1 MNANSAPDV
10 SPNYLLL
17 FRHTDW
23 DRDLTV
29 EQTREV
35 MERVNAW
42 FEDLARKGKALG
54 GFPLLEHGKTV
65 SSDQGKPLVTDGPF
79 AESKEA
85 VGGYLLLHAEDMDD
99 AVAIASSS
107 PLLILGVVTEVREL
121 ARECPILERI
131 KEEVEAS
138 A

>member
-1 MNANSAPDV
+1 MDTNTAS
-10 SPNYLLL
+10 SQPNYLLL

-23 DRDLTV
+23 DRDLTA

-35 MERVNAW
+35 MDQVNAW
-42 FEDLARKGKALG
+42 FEDLARKGKSLG

-65 SSDQGKPLVTDGPF
+65 SSDKGKTQVTDGPF

-85 VGGYLLLHAEDMDD
+85 VGGYLLLHAKDMED

-121 ARECPILERI
+121 AQECPILERM

>member
-1 MNANSAPDV
+1 MNAHTSLDA
-10 SPNYLLL
+10 SPNFLLL

-35 MERVNAW
+35 MAKVDVW
-42 FEDLARKGKALG
+42 FENLAREGKTFG
-54 GFPLLEHGKTV
+54 GYPLLEHGRTV
-65 SSDQGKPLVTDGPF
+65 AGGQGKVQVTDGPF

-85 VGGYLLLHAEDMDD
+85 VGGYLLLRAEDMDE

-121 ARECPILERI
+121 AMECPILERI
-131 KEEVEAS
+131 KERATVA